1 MPGVGDENKGYVSLR
16 TLLGRDAR
24 ADYCPRQCDRE
35 LPECLKCKEAG
46 ATCIQRRMGVVIDPS
61 QPDASSYIESLQK
74 RVQRLELAA
83 AQAPLPSPSR
93 NGEVS
98 ASPGWDSAN
107 GGARNDEQLANQS
120 HSHSQGETLETTKQ
134 VLDYL
139 PLSAMA
145 ELRDRQQTSLQQ
157 YSFQTFLNAASSV
170 SGSDPTRSDMSNV
183 ALAGS
188 VEAFY
193 QAVMPV
199 GLRLSRSV
207 TDMPIQRYLS
217 VCEVTCPF
225 LERHDFLAKYT
236 RVMDD
241 LEVSDANTS
250 PEGASHNQRRTTT
263 TPLPQAPHDILLV
276 YIGIATG
283 ILMSPDYRHKE
294 GVSITLAQAA
304 FRLVPRVLSESD
316 NAPIVRSLIALAIYS
331 TYSTLG
337 GSTWHLMGLALARA
351 MSAGMHT
358 EGVSDCRAA
367 ELERRESGRLFW
379 ALYAL
384 DA

>member
-1 MPGVGDENKGYVSLR
+1 
-16 TLLGRDAR
+16 
-24 ADYCPRQCDRE
+24 
-35 LPECLKCKEAG
+35 
-46 ATCIQRRMGVVIDPS
+46 MGVVIDPL

-83 AQAPLPSPSR
+83 AEAPLLSPSH
-93 NGEVS
+93 NVL
-98 ASPGWDSAN
+98 ASTSSGWGSVN
-107 GGARNDEQLANQS
+107 GGAQANEDVAAE
-120 HSHSQGETLETTKQ
+120 SHSQSHGGTLETTKQ

-145 ELRDRQQTSLQQ
+145 ELRDRQQSSLQQ

-170 SGSDPTRSDMSNV
+170 SGSDPTRSNVSNV

-193 QAVMPV
+193 QAVMPA

-207 TDMPIQRYLS
+207 ADMPIQRYLS

-225 LERHDFLAKYT
+225 LERHDFFAKYT
-236 RVMDD
+236 QIMDE
-241 LEVSDANTS
+241 LETS
-250 PEGASHNQRRTTT
+250 ETNAAATGEDSSHNQRSNATT
-263 TPLPQAPHDILLV
+263 LLSQAPHDILLV
-276 YIGIATG
+276 YIAIATG

-294 GVSITLAQAA
+294 SVSIALAQAA
-304 FRLVPRVLSESD
+304 LRLVPRVLTESD
-316 NAPIVRSLIALAIYS
+316 NVPIVRSLIALAIYS

-358 EGVSDCRAA
+358 EGASDCRAA
-367 ELERRESGRLFW
+367 EPERRESGRLFW

-384 DA
+384 EV

>member
-1 MPGVGDENKGYVSLR
+1 
-16 TLLGRDAR
+16 
-24 ADYCPRQCDRE
+24 
-35 LPECLKCKEAG
+35 
-46 ATCIQRRMGVVIDPS
+46 MGVVIDPL

-83 AQAPLPSPSR
+83 AQASQSSPSHDGPVSTSR
-93 NGEVS
+93 RWGSENGT
-98 ASPGWDSAN
+98 AQA
-107 GGARNDEQLANQS
+107 DEQLADE
-120 HSHSQGETLETTKQ
+120 SHSQSQGEPLETTKQ

-139 PLSAMA
+139 PLNAMA
-145 ELRDRQQTSLQQ
+145 ELRDRQQSSLQQ
-157 YSFQTFLNAASSV
+157 YSFQTFLNAAISV
-170 SGSDPTRSDMSNV
+170 SGSDPARSDISNV

-193 QAVMPV
+193 QAVMPT

-207 TDMPIQRYLS
+207 TDMPIHRYLS
-217 VCEVTCPF
+217 ICEVTCPF
-225 LERHDFLAKYT
+225 LERHDFLARYT
-236 RVMDD
+236 RIMED
-241 LEVSDANTS
+241 LEVSDTNAAS
-250 PEGASHNQRRTTT
+250 LPEGAVHGQQGTTT
-263 TPLPQAPHDILLV
+263 TPLSQAPHDILSV

-294 GVSITLAQAA
+294 SVSITLAQAA
-304 FRLVPRVLSESD
+304 FRLVPRIMSESD
-316 NAPIVRSLIALAIYS
+316 NVPIVRSLIALAIYS

-351 MSAGMHT
+351 IAAGMHT

-367 ELERRESGRLFW
+367 EPERRESGRAFW

>member
-1 MPGVGDENKGYVSLR
+1 
-16 TLLGRDAR
+16 
-24 ADYCPRQCDRE
+24 
-35 LPECLKCKEAG
+35 
-46 ATCIQRRMGVVIDPS
+46 MGVVIDPL

-74 RVQRLELAA
+74 RVQRLELAVT
-83 AQAPLPSPSR
+83 QAPLTTPSH
-93 NGEVS
+93 NGPVS

-107 GGARNDEQLANQS
+107 GGAQADEPIATEP
-120 HSHSQGETLETTKQ
+120 HSQSQGETLETTKQ

-170 SGSDPTRSDMSNV
+170 SGSDPTRSDISNV

-193 QAVMPV
+193 QAVLPT
-199 GLRLSRSV
+199 GHRLSRSV

-225 LERHDFLAKYT
+225 LERHEFLAKYT
-236 RVMDD
+236 QVMND
-241 LEVSDANTS
+241 LESSEANAASS
-250 PEGASHNQRRTTT
+250 PENAPQSQRRTTT
-263 TPLPQAPHDILLV
+263 APVSQAPHDILLV

-294 GVSITLAQAA
+294 GVSIALAQTA
-304 FRLVPRVLSESD
+304 FRLVPQVLRESD

-367 ELERRESGRLFW
+367 EPERRESGRLFW

>member
-1 MPGVGDENKGYVSLR
+1 
-16 TLLGRDAR
+16 
-24 ADYCPRQCDRE
+24 
-35 LPECLKCKEAG
+35 
-46 ATCIQRRMGVVIDPS
+46 MGVVIDPS

-74 RVQRLELAA
+74 RVHRLELAV
-83 AQAPLPSPSR
+83 AQVPLSTPSH
-93 NGEVS
+93 NGPVS
-98 ASPGWDSAN
+98 ASPGRDCTN
-107 GGARNDEQLANQS
+107 GGAQADEQIAAELNSQS
-120 HSHSQGETLETTKQ
+120 HGETLETTKQ
-134 VLDYL
+134 ALDYL

-170 SGSDPTRSDMSNV
+170 SGSNPTRSDVSNV

-207 TDMPIQRYLS
+207 TDMPIQRYLN

-225 LERHDFLAKYT
+225 LERQDFLTKYT
-236 RVMDD
+236 QVMDD
-241 LEVSDANTS
+241 LEMSETSTVSMPA
-250 PEGASHNQRRTTT
+250 GASHSQRGITTAS
-263 TPLPQAPHDILLV
+263 LSQAPHDILLV

-283 ILMSPDYRHKE
+283 ILMSPDYKYRE
-294 GVSITLAQAA
+294 SVSITLAQAA
-304 FRLVPRVLSESD
+304 FRLLPRILSESD
-316 NAPIVRSLIALAIYS
+316 NAPIVRSLIALALYS

-351 MSAGMHT
+351 ISAGMHT

-367 ELERRESGRLFW
+367 EPERRESGRLFW

>member
-35 LPECLKCKEAG
+35 LPECLKCREAG

-107 GGARNDEQLANQS
+107 GGARTDEQLANQSHS

-199 GLRLSRSV
+199 GLRLSG
-207 TDMPIQRYLS
+207 Q
-217 VCEVTCPF
+217 
-225 LERHDFLAKYT
+225 
-236 RVMDD
+236 
-241 LEVSDANTS
+241 
-250 PEGASHNQRRTTT
+250 
-263 TPLPQAPHDILLV
+263 
-276 YIGIATG
+276 
-283 ILMSPDYRHKE
+283 
-294 GVSITLAQAA
+294 
-304 FRLVPRVLSESD
+304 
-316 NAPIVRSLIALAIYS
+316 
-331 TYSTLG
+331 
-337 GSTWHLMGLALARA
+337 
-351 MSAGMHT
+351 
-358 EGVSDCRAA
+358 
-367 ELERRESGRLFW
+367 
-379 ALYAL
+379 
-384 DA
+384 

>member
-1 MPGVGDENKGYVSLR
+1 
-16 TLLGRDAR
+16 
-24 ADYCPRQCDRE
+24 
-35 LPECLKCKEAG
+35 
-46 ATCIQRRMGVVIDPS
+46 MGVVIDPL

-83 AQAPLPSPSR
+83 AQVPQTSPAQ
-93 NGEVS
+93 NGAVS
-98 ASPGWDSAN
+98 ASSSGRDSAN
-107 GGARNDEQLANQS
+107 AGAQADEQMPAQS
-120 HSHSQGETLETTKQ
+120 HSQSQGETLETTKQ

-170 SGSDPTRSDMSNV
+170 SGSDPTRSDSSNV

-193 QAVMPV
+193 QAVMPA

-207 TDMPIQRYLS
+207 TDVPIQRYLG
-217 VCEVTCPF
+217 VCEATCPF
-225 LERHDFLAKYT
+225 LERNEFLAKYAQ
-236 RVMDD
+236 VMDD
-241 LEVSDANTS
+241 LEVSETNTAS
-250 PEGASHNQRRTTT
+250 PAEGMSLSQRGTTT
-263 TPLPQAPHDILLV
+263 TPVSQAPHNILLV

-283 ILMSPDYRHKE
+283 ILLSTDYRHKE
-294 GVSITLAQAA
+294 SVSITLAQAA
-304 FRLVPRVLSESD
+304 FRLLPRILSEAD
-316 NAPIVRSLIALAIYS
+316 NAQIVRSLIALAIYS

-358 EGVSDCRAA
+358 GGVSDCRAA
-367 ELERRESGRLFW
+367 ELEKRESGRLFW

>member
-1 MPGVGDENKGYVSLR
+1 
-16 TLLGRDAR
+16 
-24 ADYCPRQCDRE
+24 
-35 LPECLKCKEAG
+35 
-46 ATCIQRRMGVVIDPS
+46 MGVVIDPS

-120 HSHSQGETLETTKQ
+120 HSHSRGETLETTKQ

-225 LERHDFLAKYT
+225 LERHDLLAKYT

-241 LEVSDANTS
+241 LEVSDANTASS
-250 PEGASHNQRRTTT
+250 PEGASNNQRRTTT
-263 TPLPQAPHDILLV
+263 TLLSQPPHDILLV

>member
-1 MPGVGDENKGYVSLR
+1 
-16 TLLGRDAR
+16 
-24 ADYCPRQCDRE
+24 
-35 LPECLKCKEAG
+35 
-46 ATCIQRRMGVVIDPS
+46 MGVFIDPL

-83 AQAPLPSPSR
+83 AQGPPSSSSH
-93 NGEVS
+93 NGPVS
-98 ASPGWDSAN
+98 ASPGRNSVS
-107 GGARNDEQLANQS
+107 GGAQADEQLATQS
-120 HSHSQGETLETTKQ
+120 HSQSQGETLETTKQ

-157 YSFQTFLNAASSV
+157 YSFQTFLHAASSV
-170 SGSDPTRSDMSNV
+170 SGSDPTRSDISNV
-183 ALAGS
+183 ALASS

-193 QAVMPV
+193 QAVMPA
-199 GLRLSRSV
+199 GLTLSRSV
-207 TDMPIQRYLS
+207 TDMPVQRYLS
-217 VCEVTCPF
+217 VCEVICPF

-236 RVMDD
+236 QVMND
-241 LEVSDANTS
+241 LELSETNTATL
-250 PEGASHNQRRTTT
+250 PEGASRGQRGTTT
-263 TPLPQAPHDILLV
+263 SPLLQAAPHDTLLV

-283 ILMSPDYRHKE
+283 ILLSPDYRHKE
-294 GVSITLAQAA
+294 GASITLAQAA
-304 FRLVPRVLSESD
+304 FRLVPQVLSESD

-367 ELERRESGRLFW
+367 EPERRESGRLFW